1 MTSPL
6 DNSRSAICQPCGS
19 ACIFDSQPDSSVPGT
34 VADSI
39 EYPSER
45 QQDLDVHSASENDS
59 ETPPA
64 SLSRELCDDSS
75 VSSLYLQSGSD
86 TFSTTASEASPSP
99 LADDYKLIPLESSIA
114 TLQRAATNAGQDFET
129 QLPWLLDVACLQKEL
144 KILREEDSSTSCAD

>member
-19 ACIFDSQPDSSVPGT
+19 ACIFDSQPDGNVPGT

-39 EYPSER
+39 EHPSER
-45 QQDLDVHSASENDS
+45 QQRLDMHSASENDS
-59 ETPPA
+59 EKPPC
-64 SLSRELCDDSS
+64 SLSPELCNDSS

-86 TFSTTASEASPSP
+86 TFSTTASEASSSP
-99 LADDYKLIPLESSIA
+99 PADDHKMIPLESSIA

-144 KILREEDSSTSCAD
+144 KILRDEKSSPSCAD